1 MFEAN
6 TIDRESASS
15 LDDDERLVQAAK
27 KNPADFKPIY
37 QKWLK
42 PVYRYFYFRVGNE
55 RDAEDL
61 TSQVFLK
68 VYEDLPHYRSRN
80 RFSAWLFTIARAR
93 ATDFYRK
100 VKREVPLGEAD
111 PLADEVALVDQA
123 VRNDDLHQV
132 LNLINRLPPDKQEL
146 LRLRFVAGLNYREIG
161 TLLHYK
167 EDAVRKAISRI
178 LERIQTEIDH
188 D

>member
-6 TIDRESASS
+6 TIDREYTSS
-15 LDDDERLVQAAK
+15 LDDDERLVQAAQ

-68 VYEDLPHYRSRN
+68 VYEDLSHYRKRGC
-80 RFSAWLFTIARAR
+80 FSAWLFTIARAR
-93 ATDFYRK
+93 AADFYRK
-100 VKREVPLGEAD
+100 KNHEVPLTEAD
-111 PLADEVALVDQA
+111 PLPDETVLADQTM
-123 VRNDDLHQV
+123 RNDDLHQV
-132 LNLINRLPPDKQEL
+132 LDLINRLPPDKQEL

-161 TLLHYK
+161 SLLHYK

-178 LERIQTEIDH
+178 LDRIQTEVDH

>member
-6 TIDRESASS
+6 AIDREYASS
-15 LDDDERLVQAAK
+15 LDDDERLVQAAQE
-27 KNPADFKPIY
+27 NPADFKPIY

-68 VYEDLPHYRSRN
+68 VYEDLPRYRHRGC
-80 RFSAWLFTIARAR
+80 FSAWLFSIARAR
-93 ATDFYRK
+93 AVDFYRK
-100 VKREVPLGEAD
+100 SHRQVLLSEAGPLPNEASIM
-111 PLADEVALVDQA
+111 DQTIH
-123 VRNDDLHQV
+123 NDDLHQV
-132 LNLINRLPPDKQEL
+132 LDLIHRLPPDQQEL
-146 LRLRFVAGLNYREIG
+146 IRLRFVAELGYREIG
-161 TLLHYK
+161 SLLHRK

-178 LERIQTEIDH
+178 LDRIQTEIDH

>member
-6 TIDRESASS
+6 TIDREYASS
-15 LDDDERLVQAAK
+15 PDDDEKLVHAAQ

-68 VYEDLPHYRSRN
+68 VYEDLSHYRSRGC
-80 RFSAWLFTIARAR
+80 FSAWLFAIARAR
-93 ATDFYRK
+93 AADFYRK
-100 VKREVPLGEAD
+100 VNREVPLTKAD
-111 PLADEVALVDQA
+111 PLTDEVVLVDQV

-132 LNLINRLPPDKQEL
+132 LGLINRLPPDDQEL
-146 LRLRFVAGLNYREIG
+146 LLLRFVAELNYREIG
-161 TLLHYK
+161 NLLHRK

-178 LERIQTEIDH
+178 LDRIQTEIDH

>member
-6 TIDRESASS
+6 TMDREYTSS
-15 LDDDERLVQAAK
+15 LDDDERLIQAAQR
-27 KNPADFKPIY
+27 NPADFKPIY

-68 VYEDLPHYRSRN
+68 IYEDLPKYRSRSC
-80 RFSAWLFTIARAR
+80 FSAWLFSIARAR
-93 ATDFYRK
+93 AVDFYRK
-100 VKREVPLGEAD
+100 QNRHIPFTEVDSASD
-111 PLADEVALVDQA
+111 DVAY
-123 VRNDDLHQV
+123 NDDLHEV
-132 LNLINRLPPDKQEL
+132 LELIRLLPPDQQEL
-146 LRLRFVAGLNYREIG
+146 IRLRFVAELSYREIG
-161 TLLHYK
+161 SLLHRK

-178 LERIQTEIDH
+178 LDRIQTEIDH